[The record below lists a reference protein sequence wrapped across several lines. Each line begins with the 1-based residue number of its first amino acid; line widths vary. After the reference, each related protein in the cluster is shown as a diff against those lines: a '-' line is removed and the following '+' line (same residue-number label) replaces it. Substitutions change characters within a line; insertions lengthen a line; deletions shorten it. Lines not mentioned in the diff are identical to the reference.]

1 MYNRL
6 PKWLTR
12 SASAMQVRP
21 RVFEH
26 AEKRRKRRPIRPS
39 NLYRRSSE
47 TLQKKRIS
55 ISVNA
60 ISIETLLQGRSVRSR
75 CLYDRLLRR
84 RAGCF
89 LHLRQPRFRLKILPR
104 DGETLRGKVRSLPR
118 ETKDDGLATIN
129 PPSLAAHPRPL

>member
-12 SASAMQVRP
+12 NASAMQVRP

-26 AEKRRKRRPIRPS
+26 AEKRRKRRPIRLS
-39 NLYRRSSE
+39 NLCKRSSE
-47 TLQKKRIS
+47 TLQKKGIS

-60 ISIETLLQGRSVRSR
+60 TSIETLLQGLSVRAR
-75 CLYDRLLRR
+75 CLYVRPRRR

-89 LHLRQPRFRLKILPR
+89 LPPRPLRFRPKIRPR
-104 DGETLRGKVRSLPR
+104 DGDTLRGKVRSLPR
-118 ETKDDGLATIN
+118 EAKDDGLAIIN
-129 PPSLAAHPRPL
+129 PPSPVAHPRPP